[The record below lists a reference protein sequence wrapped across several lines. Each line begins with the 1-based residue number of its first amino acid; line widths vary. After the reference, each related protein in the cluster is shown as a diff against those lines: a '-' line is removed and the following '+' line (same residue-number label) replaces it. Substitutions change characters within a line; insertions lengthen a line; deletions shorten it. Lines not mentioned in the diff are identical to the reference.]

1 MAPVVGE
8 RKERNKPDNRQTGS
22 NFFVFVFPDEFK
34 NCSFQIFEDLCYS
47 FVEDCGF
54 FFIDYFWLD
63 CHFYYINSTNPKH
76 GRSLCFLKSSSISFL
91 RDIKIFF
98 IHISQYTNQNAQD
111 QKFIRWKR
119 VEKVKHFS
127 IMLFGVQSG
136 RSTLE
141 IHLEVPRNIST

>member
-47 FVEDCGF
+47 FVEDCVF

-63 CHFYYINSTNPKH
+63 CHFYYVNSTNPKH

-91 RDIKIFF
+91 RDIKIFSYIF
-98 IHISQYTNQNAQD
+98 H
-111 QKFIRWKR
+111 
-119 VEKVKHFS
+119 
-127 IMLFGVQSG
+127 
-136 RSTLE
+136 STLIRMPKIKNSSVGKE
-141 IHLEVPRNIST
+141 